1 MSDEMFL
8 CPQKGQTTFTD
19 LEHLYCWFDKQ
30 LSIKDRTYSA
40 AVRSLLIYGSET
52 CSTRTDT

>member
-40 AVRSLLIYGSET
+40 AVRPLLI
-52 CSTRTDT
+52 